1 MHFFACF
8 YVLCLLMNSFYYT
21 CFQKKRRRDI
31 NLFIHSV
38 NSAETH
44 CIAGMFVVAG
54 DERPNVCLQEL
65 TVKLEDFLTKRGE
78 SKYLMHI

>member
-8 YVLCLLMNSFYYT
+8 YVLCLLINSFYYT
-21 CFQKKRRRDI
+21 CFQKKRRDI

-38 NSAETH
+38 NSAEIH
-44 CIAGMFVVAG
+44 CIAGMSVVAG
-54 DERPNVCLQEL
+54 DESPNVCLQEL